1 MGCCCF
7 ASFFMAYPFGI
18 VIENGT
24 NQMNLNLGGK
34 KCKREREKKSHGL
47 TAQPTDGLM
56 ISKTPDL
63 TFDLSFHSFSLCLQ
77 TEYTVAHYISI
88 FSSFCFCIRTLF
100 WSRILINHAYVLW
113 KMIWI
118 LEFSIGK

>member
-88 FSSFCFCIRTLF
+88 FLAAFAF
-100 WSRILINHAYVLW
+100 A
-113 KMIWI
+113 
-118 LEFSIGK
+118 